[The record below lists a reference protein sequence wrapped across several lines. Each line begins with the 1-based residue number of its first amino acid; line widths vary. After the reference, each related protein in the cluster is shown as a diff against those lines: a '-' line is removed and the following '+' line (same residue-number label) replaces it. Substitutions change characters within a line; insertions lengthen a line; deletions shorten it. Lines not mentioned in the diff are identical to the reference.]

1 MRESSV
7 WPEPRPE
14 GEAVQSLPFSGG
26 GVKYGATAHR
36 QAPESLDIPRKIKS
50 RDTEHL
56 ELADMNQT
64 AISRAKKIKY
74 FLGVGFG
81 TVLVTTTLVLVLVL
95 NREDDTEEIQNFE
108 NYEEKIPGDAITFED
123 FISRSFSA
131 KTFNGSW
138 WSNSELQ
145 WKDKEG
151 NLVTWDINTNE
162 TTILVSNNLLTM
174 FSSGAQFM
182 GFSPDS
188 TLLLFAFD
196 IQHVW
201 RHSYT
206 ARYVVFES
214 SANSSY
220 NVVSRDGSEYLQ
232 YCDWVNNENN
242 ENTLIY
248 ASKNNLYW
256 KPDGGVETFDND
268 VAITSDGEVDNVF
281 NGIPDWVYEE
291 EVLGVNYA
299 HYINDLGTRVAF
311 AKFNDSLVPDF
322 RYPHYGNPNDILHS
336 QYPEY
341 RVVRYPK
348 AGEVNPTM
356 TLYVRSM
363 GGDDNKAV
371 VPPESV
377 IAWGEYIYTVAGW
390 TKSDVLSV
398 TWMNRIQNKSVISE
412 CREEEQWVCEE
423 IFRQEQPA
431 GWIEIAPPPTYS
443 GDTFIQILPSIQD
456 SDSRHYKHIA
466 KVEPGQSEAV
476 FLTSGN
482 YVVTEIISWDTENN
496 LVYYMGTDTVR
507 PGSRHLYVVSDS
519 GDRDSQCVTCSIK
532 TSRGDL
538 CERNYVE
545 MNFDNTYYI
554 HTCLGMTLPES
565 SLRKTEDHSIVYLF
579 EANSE
584 LEEKL
589 STKSLPTRVDTFVE
603 LEGGFQAPVKI
614 LLPPDMDETMKYPL
628 LVYVYGGPG
637 SQMVTDSWSV
647 GWGEYLVTSRR
658 IIYASIDGRGT
669 GFQSDEHLFQVYRN
683 LGTVEIQD
691 QIAVTRQLVNTYPY
705 MDEERTAIW
714 GWSYGGFATAM
725 TLEQDTGPD
734 QVFSCG
740 ISVAPVSS
748 WLLYDSVYTERYMAL
763 PQDNSAGYNN
773 SVVAGIENLRN
784 KTWMLNH
791 GVADDNVHYQHSML
805 LTRALEQADIQFVQ
819 HSYPDENHSL
829 GGVSRFLYHAMDDFW
844 RKCFEKN
851 RTK

>member
-1 MRESSV
+1 MRKSSV
-7 WPEPRPE
+7 LSQPV
-14 GEAVQSLPFSGG
+14 GEAVQGQ
-26 GVKYGATAHR
+26 GVTRYGATGHS
-36 QAPESLDIPRKIKS
+36 QAPESLHISRKTKS
-50 RDTEHL
+50 RDTDHL
-56 ELADMNQT
+56 DIEDMSQT
-64 AISRAKKIKY
+64 AVSRAKKIRY
-74 FLGVGFG
+74 FLVVGFG
-81 TVLVTTTLVLVLVL
+81 LVLASTTLVLVLVL
-95 NREDDTEEIQNFE
+95 NREEGAEETKD
-108 NYEEKIPGDAITFED
+108 YEQYKREVSGDAITFED

-138 WSNSELQ
+138 WSTSELQ
-145 WKDKEG
+145 WKDKDG
-151 NLVTWDINTNE
+151 NLVTWNIHTNE
-162 TTILVSNNLLTM
+162 TTTLVSNNLLTM

-188 TLLLFAFD
+188 FLLLFALD

-201 RHSYT
+201 RHSFT
-206 ARYVVFES
+206 ARYVVFDS
-214 SANSSY
+214 LSNTTYHLVAQ
-220 NVVSRDGSEYLQ
+220 DGSEYLQ
-232 YCDWVNNENN
+232 YCSWVDNEND
-242 ENTLIY
+242 ENILIY

-256 KPDGGVETFDND
+256 KHDGAEEAADND
-268 VAITSDGEVDNVF
+268 VAITNDGEVDNVF

-299 HYINDLGTRVAF
+299 HYINDAGTRVAF
-311 AKFNDSLVPDF
+311 AQFNDSLVPDF
-322 RYPHYGNPNDILHS
+322 RYPHYGNPQDILHS
-336 QYPEY
+336 QYPDY

-348 AGEVNPTM
+348 AGEVNPSM
-356 TLYVRSM
+356 TLFVRNILEE
-363 GGDDNKAV
+363 DDNKEV

-377 IAWGEYIYTVAGW
+377 VGWGEYIYTVADW
-390 TKSDVLSV
+390 TMADVLSV

-412 CREEEQWVCEE
+412 CREAGDVWECEA
-423 IFRQEQPA
+423 IFSQDQPG

-443 GDTFIQILPSIQD
+443 GDTFIQILPSIQE
-456 SDSRHYKHIA
+456 SDNRHYKHIA
-466 KVEPGQSEAV
+466 RLDPGQAEPV
-476 FLTSGN
+476 FLTRGN
-482 YVVTEIISWDTENN
+482 YVVTEILSWDTMAGM
-496 LVYYMGTDTVR
+496 VYYMGTTTSR
-507 PGSRHLYVVSDS
+507 PGSRHLYIVPDT
-519 GDRDSQCVTCSIK
+519 GDMDSQCITCDMK
-532 TSRGDL
+532 TSRGEL
-538 CERNYVE
+538 CERNLVE
-545 MNFDNTYYI
+545 MNVDNSYYI

-565 SLRKTEDHSIVYLF
+565 SLRKTEDHSIVFLF
-579 EANSE
+579 EANFE

-589 STKSLPTRVDTFVE
+589 STKSMPTRLDTFVD

-614 LLPPDMDETMKYPL
+614 LLPPDMDETVKYPL

-637 SQMVTDSWSV
+637 SQMVSDTWSV

-658 IIYASIDGRGT
+658 VIYASIDGRGT

-691 QIAVTRQLVNTYPY
+691 QISVTRHLVNTYPY
-705 MDEERTAIW
+705 MDEKRTAIW

-748 WLLYDSVYTERYMAL
+748 WLLYDSIYTERYMAL
-763 PQDNSAGYNN
+763 PQDNSGGYNN

-805 LTRALEQADIQFVQ
+805 LTRALEQADIQFAQ

-844 RKCFEKN
+844 KQCFEIN
-851 RTK
+851 DTK

>member
-7 WPEPRPE
+7 LSQPC
-14 GEAVQSLPFSGG
+14 EAGQSGAR
-26 GVKYGATAHR
+26 YGATGHSK
-36 QAPESLDIPRKIKS
+36 APESLHISRKVKSRETDHLDIEDMSETAVSRARKI
-50 RDTEHL
+50 R
-56 ELADMNQT
+56 
-64 AISRAKKIKY
+64 Y

-81 TVLVTTTLVLVLVL
+81 LVLLSTTLVVVLVL
-95 NREDDTEEIQNFE
+95 NRQGADGAEDTQDYQQYNREVSE
-108 NYEEKIPGDAITFED
+108 DAITFED

-138 WSNSELQ
+138 WSSSELQ
-145 WKDKEG
+145 WKDKDG
-151 NLVTWDINTNE
+151 NLVTWDIHTNE

-188 TLLLFAFD
+188 SLLLFAFD

-206 ARYVVFES
+206 ARYVVFQS
-214 SANSSY
+214 LANTSY
-220 NVVSRDGSEYLQ
+220 NLVAKDGSEYLQ
-232 YCDWVNNENN
+232 YCNWVDNEND
-242 ENTLIY
+242 ENILVY

-256 KPDGGVETFDND
+256 KPDGAEEASDDD

-299 HYINDLGTRVAF
+299 HYINGVGTRIAF
-311 AKFNDSLVPDF
+311 AQFNDSLVPDF
-322 RYPHYGNPNDILHS
+322 RYPHYGNPQDILHS

-348 AGEVNPTM
+348 AGEVNPSM
-356 TLYVRSM
+356 TLFVRNIIE
-363 GGDDNKAV
+363 DDNKKV

-377 IAWGEYIYTVAGW
+377 VNWGEYIYTVADW
-390 TKSDVLSV
+390 TRADVLSV

-412 CREEEQWVCEE
+412 CREAGDVWECKA
-423 IFRQEQPA
+423 IYTQEQPS

-456 SDSRHYKHIA
+456 SDNRNYKHIA
-466 KVEPGQSEAV
+466 RLDPGQTEPV
-476 FLTSGN
+476 FLTRGN
-482 YVVTEIISWDTENN
+482 YVVTEILSWDTMAG
-496 LVYYMGTDTVR
+496 LVYYMGTDTRR
-507 PGSRHLYVVSDS
+507 PGSRHLYVVPDT
-519 GDRDSQCVTCSIK
+519 GDMDSQCITCDIK

-538 CERNYVE
+538 CERNIVE
-545 MNFDNTYYI
+545 MNVDNSYYI

-565 SLRKTEDHSIVYLF
+565 SLRKTEDHSIVFLF
-579 EANSE
+579 EDNYD

-589 STKSLPTRVDTFVE
+589 STKSLPTRLDTFVD

-614 LLPPDMDETMKYPL
+614 LLPPDMDESMKYPL

-637 SQMVTDSWSV
+637 SQMVSDSWSV

-658 IIYASIDGRGT
+658 VIYASIDGRGT

-691 QIAVTRQLVNTYPY
+691 QISVTRKLVNTYPF
-705 MDEERTAIW
+705 MDEKRTAIW

-748 WLLYDSVYTERYMAL
+748 WLLYDSIYTERYMAL

-844 RKCFEKN
+844 QKCFEIN
-851 RTK
+851 DTK